1 LQADLTSK
9 WQNSCYSAFID
20 MAEDTELSV
29 EAKDRLMKKKIERM
43 VNDLNKELDKI
54 TKEYAYDNLKLKD
67 SESHAWTNEDPSFQ
81 DTFQY
86 IKNVP

>member
-1 LQADLTSK
+1 
-9 WQNSCYSAFID
+9 

-67 SESHAWTNEDPSFQ
+67 SESHA
-81 DTFQY
+81 
-86 IKNVP
+86 